1 MSLSKSILPTVL
13 LVSALSAQSPNGSVT
28 GTVFDAQTGRPIPG
42 VSVAI
47 NGQTSARNVT
57 NADGRFTIELSPG
70 NYSLRFAVAN
80 YSDVQVASVVIKA
93 GEATEASTVMA
104 NKSVVTT
111 VDVVEK
117 ATAVGATAEAMLSER
132 KLSAVVSD
140 SVGREELQSGASSDA
155 AGALEKVTGVSVVG
169 EGFVYVRGLGERYSA
184 TMLNSAMIPTTEPE
198 KRVVPLDLFPT
209 GMIENIRILK
219 TYTPDLPAEFAGG
232 LVQMTTIEFP
242 TATMFKVATKSAFNT
257 RTTFDKFNT
266 YPGGSYDFFGYGDSS
281 HGLPPGIP
289 RDARLFPGKFTPEQL
304 QGFGR
309 AFSNNW
315 QPTGIDSM
323 RPSLDWSAVGGG
335 TFGRFGIVGAISF
348 SNAPQ
353 FQSEEQRYFRQ
364 GGTGPIVFTDYP
376 QFDEYSERARLGGVL
391 NVAVRL
397 TPNQKIV
404 FRNTLTHDT
413 EKTSRYFEG
422 YDGGVDSSIASER
435 LRWVERGLYSTGV
448 EGDHSFQKLHNSL
461 LRWQFTYSRST
472 RDEPDL
478 REVFRGLLPNGQYIF
493 SAFGSSGIR
502 FFSNLSDRI
511 YEPQVD
517 WSIPFFKGS
526 VSGLFKTGFRATVR
540 KRDFQARRFRY
551 LPQQTTTLDLFAP
564 SNQLFAPENIRPT
577 GFQIVEY
584 TRGTDAY
591 TADQDIYAGYAMLDL
606 ALGARWR
613 IVGGIRFESADIN
626 VTTID
631 NAVPNA
637 VPSTATLHNTDP
649 TPGVNVIYAVNPR
662 QNLRAS
668 YSRTLSRPDFR
679 ELSPF
684 DFNNVL
690 GGYVVQGNPALKR
703 ATIDNI
709 DGRWEAFPGASQVI
723 AISVFGKHFTNPI
736 EQTILPSND
745 LRQTF
750 VNARGARNIGIELEL
765 RKYLGSMHKRL
776 SDFSVSSN
784 FTVVDSK
791 IDINPSDAALLTS
804 KSRALLGQSR
814 FIYNVIT
821 EWAKPRLHSHARFYV
836 NHVSRRISDVGTFR
850 LPDVYQE
857 GNTFIDFVYQYN
869 FSEKS
874 RWSLK
879 FEAENLSDNQYR
891 WTLADFDQRKYRL
904 GRTFSV
910 GLSFS
915 IF

>member
-1 MSLSKSILPTVL
+1 VY
-13 LVSALSAQSPNGSVT
+13 
-28 GTVFDAQTGRPIPG
+28 DAQTGRPIPG

-57 NADGRFTIELSPG
+57 NADGRFSIELSPG
-70 NYSLRFAVAN
+70 TYALRFSVTN
-80 YSDVQVASVVIKA
+80 YTDVQVANVLVKA

-132 KLSAVVSD
+132 KLAPVVSD
-140 SVGREELQSGASSDA
+140 SIGREELSAGAASDA

-184 TMLNSAMIPTTEPE
+184 TMLNSAMLPTTEPE
-198 KRVVPLDLFPT
+198 KRVVPLDLFPS
-209 GMIENIRILK
+209 GMIENIRVLK
-219 TYTPDLPAEFAGG
+219 TYTPDLPAEFSGG

-242 TATMFKVATKSAFNT
+242 TSRMFRLSTKSGFNT
-257 RTTFDKFNT
+257 ATSFNRFST
-266 YPGGSYDFFGYGDSS
+266 YPGGSYDFFGFGDSS
-281 HGLPPGIP
+281 HGLPAAIP
-289 RDARLFPGKFTPEQL
+289 RDARLYPGRFTPAQL
-304 QGFGR
+304 QDFGR

-315 QPTGIDSM
+315 ESTPIDSM

-335 TFGRFGIVGAISF
+335 TFGRFGVVGAISF

-353 FQSEEQRYFRQ
+353 FQSEEQRYYRQ
-364 GGTGPIVFTDYP
+364 GGSGPITFTDYP
-376 QFDEYSERARLGGVL
+376 TFNEYSERARMGAVL
-391 NVAVRL
+391 NVATRL
-397 TPNQKIV
+397 TPNHKLV

-413 EKTSRYFEG
+413 EKTSRTFSG
-422 YDGGVDSSIASER
+422 YDGGVDSSIESER
-435 LRWVERGLYSTGV
+435 LRWVERGLLSTGL
-448 EGDHSFQKLHNSL
+448 EGDHSFPKLHNSV

-478 REVFRGLLPNGQYIF
+478 REVFRGLLPDGRYIF

-502 FFSNLSDRI
+502 FFSDLTDKI
-511 YEPQVD
+511 YEPQID
-517 WSIPFFKGS
+517 WSVPFFKGS
-526 VSGLFKTGFRATVR
+526 VSGLVKVGFRASVR
-540 KRDFQARRFRY
+540 QRDFQARRFRY
-551 LPQQTTTLDLFAP
+551 LPQQATTLDLFAP
-564 SNQLFAPENIRPT
+564 SNELFAPDNIRPT

-584 TRGTDAY
+584 TRGTDKY
-591 TADQDIYAGYAMLDL
+591 SADMDIYAGYAMVDL
-606 ALGARWR
+606 GLGARWR
-613 IVGGIRFESADIN
+613 IVGGVRFESADIN

-637 VPSTATLHNTDP
+637 LPTSASLHNTDP
-649 TPGVNVIYAVNPR
+649 TPGVNVIYALRPR

-703 ATIDNI
+703 ATIDNF
-709 DGRWEAFPGASQVI
+709 DLRWEAFPGGSQVI
-723 AISVFGKHFTNPI
+723 AASVFAKRFVNPI
-736 EQTILPSND
+736 EQTVLPAND

-750 VNARGARNIGIELEL
+750 VNAKGARNIGLELEYRRNL
-765 RKYLGSMHKRL
+765 AWISKRL
-776 SDFSVSSN
+776 ASLSTSAN
-784 FTVVDSK
+784 FTFVDSN
-791 IDINPSDAALLTS
+791 IDIDPADAALLTS
-804 KSRALLGQSR
+804 KSRPLLGQSR
-814 FIYNVIT
+814 YIYNVIT
-821 EWAKPRLHSHARFYV
+821 EWAKPAWRSNARFYV
-836 NHVSRRISDVGTFR
+836 NHVSRRITDVGTFR
-850 LPDVYQE
+850 LPDIYQE
-857 GNTFIDFVYQYN
+857 GNLFLDFVYQYN

-879 FEAENLSDNQYR
+879 FEAENLADNQYR
-891 WTLADFDQRKYRL
+891 WTLADQDQRKYRL
-904 GRTFSV
+904 GRTFQV
-910 GLSFS
+910 GVTYT